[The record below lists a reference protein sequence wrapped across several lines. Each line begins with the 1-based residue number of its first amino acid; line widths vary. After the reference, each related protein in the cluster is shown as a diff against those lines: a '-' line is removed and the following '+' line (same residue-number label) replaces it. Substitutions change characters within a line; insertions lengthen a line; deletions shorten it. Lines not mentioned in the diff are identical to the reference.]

1 MTSRETQSP
10 SALSVDPPDRDHRTE
25 THGETTR
32 SSRRLAITLGVI
44 VTCQLMVSV
53 DSNVVNIALPQ
64 IQSGLNM
71 SAQALAWV
79 FSAYS
84 LAYGGLLL
92 LGGRASDILGRR
104 RMFVWGLSLVVAA
117 SILGGIAPNQG
128 LLIAAR
134 ALQGVGFAFAG
145 PAALSLIAA
154 TFAEGPHRT
163 RALSVFSMVTG
174 FGITLGLI
182 LGGVLTTLSW
192 RLVFFINVPIGIVT
206 IVLAQLYLVETQ
218 RHPAKFDVLGAIVST
233 LGMVGIVYGLTRAST
248 AGWGD
253 SVAWAAF
260 VAGVVLVAVF
270 VFIERHA
277 AQPIMPLRL
286 LSKRVRAGAYLSFVL
301 LMVSMGGTYILLS
314 LYVQNALGFSSW
326 QAGLAFLPM
335 AVVQFFAAR
344 RAVKLIARFGRK
356 PVLITGVILMGL
368 EAIWLTT
375 TTESS
380 NYLTGIVGPFIL
392 LGAGLS
398 LAFVTLNMTVLG
410 GLEPRDMGA
419 ASGLLQAAQQVGLS
433 LGVAILT
440 TISQSSRHGHAG
452 RDALSHGL
460 STAVIAAVVACA
472 LALVVSIFVI
482 KTASSGQGGSG
493 QSHEPVGGE
502 E

>member
-1 MTSRETQSP
+1 MTSQETQSDAATAVP
-10 SALSVDPPDRDHRTE
+10 PTDIAAHTSAQ
-25 THGETTR
+25 
-32 SSRRLAITLGVI
+32 RRLTITLGVI

-53 DSNVVNIALPQ
+53 DSNVVNIALPE
-64 IQSGLNM
+64 IQSGLSM

-104 RMFVWGLSLVVAA
+104 PMFIWGLSLVVVA

-154 TFAEGPHRT
+154 TFAEGPHRA
-163 RALSVFSMVTG
+163 RALAVFSMVTG

-182 LGGVLTTLSW
+182 VGGVLTTLSW

-206 IVLAQLYLVETQ
+206 VLLAQLYLTETQ
-218 RHPAKFDVLGAIVST
+218 RHPGKFDLLGAILST
-233 LGMVGIVYGLTRAST
+233 AGMVGIVYGLTRAST
-248 AGWGD
+248 EGWSD
-253 SVAWAAF
+253 PVSWAAF
-260 VAGVVLVAVF
+260 LAGAVLLAVF
-270 VFIERHA
+270 VFVERHA
-277 AQPIMPLRL
+277 ERPIVPLRL
-286 LSKRVRAGAYLSFVL
+286 LGQRVRAGAYLSFVL
-301 LMVSMGGTYILLS
+301 LMISMGGTYILLS

-344 RAVKLIARFGRK
+344 RAPKLIARFGRK
-356 PVLITGVILMGL
+356 PVLITGVALMGL

-375 TTESS
+375 TSASS
-380 NYLTGIVGPFIL
+380 NYLTGILGPFIL

-398 LAFVTLNMTVLG
+398 FAFVTLNMTVLG

-419 ASGLLQAAQQVGLS
+419 ASGLLQGTQQVGLS

-440 TISQSSRHGHAG
+440 TIYQSGQHGEHG
-452 RDALSHGL
+452 REALAHGL
-460 STAVIAAVVACA
+460 ATAVIAAVVACA
-472 LALVVSIFVI
+472 LALLVSVFVI
-482 KTASSGQGGSG
+482 KTPKPA
-493 QSHEPVGGE
+493 VTA
-502 E
+502 

>member
-1 MTSRETQSP
+1 MTSPETQSEPTAQAPQPAQAP
-10 SALSVDPPDRDHRTE
+10 SPEHRSAAVDSR
-25 THGETTR
+25 
-32 SSRRLAITLGVI
+32 RRLAITLGVI

-53 DSNVVNIALPQ
+53 DSNVVNIALPE
-64 IQSGLNM
+64 IQSGLGM

-104 RMFVWGLSLVVAA
+104 CMFVWGLSLVVIA

-163 RALSVFSMVTG
+163 RALGVFSMVTG

-206 IVLAQLYLVETQ
+206 VVLAQLYLTETDK
-218 RHPAKFDVLGAIVST
+218 HPGRFDLLGAIVST
-233 LGMVGIVYGLTRAST
+233 GGMVGIVYGLTRAST

-253 SVAWAAF
+253 ALAWTAF
-260 VAGVVLVAVF
+260 AGGLILLAIF

-277 AQPIMPLRL
+277 EQPIVPLRL
-286 LSKRVRAGAYLSFVL
+286 LGQRVRAGAYLSFVL

-314 LYVQNALGFSSW
+314 LYVQNALAFSSW

-335 AVVQFFAAR
+335 AVVQFFTAR
-344 RAVKLIARFGRK
+344 RAPKLIARFRRK
-356 PVLITGVILMGL
+356 PVLVTGVTLMGL
-368 EAIWLTT
+368 EALWLTT
-375 TTESS
+375 TTASS
-380 NYLTGIVGPFIL
+380 TYLTGILGPFIL

-398 LAFVTLNMTVLG
+398 LAFVTLNITVLG
-410 GLEPRDMGA
+410 GLQPRDMGA
-419 ASGLLQAAQQVGLS
+419 ASGLLQATQQIGLS

-440 TISQSSRHGHAG
+440 TIYQSSQHSRHGHE
-452 RDALSHGL
+452 ALAHGL

-472 LALVVSIFVI
+472 IALLVSVSVMH
-482 KTASSGQGGSG
+482 KQPATA
-493 QSHEPVGGE
+493 
-502 E
+502 